1 MTSVFHP
8 DCVDAVDYDPFASG
22 HVARVVPTTE
32 PQREIWLANQ
42 LGMEASLA
50 FNESVSLRLRGALDV
65 AALQQALSDLLARHD
80 VLRANVGPEGET
92 LCMLDRVELT
102 FEVLDLGAHSNEARA
117 TAVADCQRL
126 AVETPFDLR
135 NDRLFRAGLL
145 RLASDEHL
153 LMMTAHHIVCD
164 GWSWWVLVR
173 ELGALYA
180 LHSGAPSQPLAPPE
194 HFADYAL
201 ALAAHPDGET
211 IAGDEEYWLSRFS
224 QGVPVLEL
232 PLDRPRPARRSFASS
247 REDYL
252 IEAELVEA
260 IRKLGARRGASL
272 FATLLTCFAGLL
284 ARLSAQSQVVIGIPA
299 AGQSVDGHDNLV
311 GHCVNLLP
319 LRFDLD
325 LEQPVSAAIDA
336 TRELLMDA
344 LDHQRYTF
352 GTLLQKLKVERDPS
366 RPPLVSVMFNIDQAL
381 DGKSGSMPGL
391 EVEFSSNPRSFED
404 FELFVNAVQVD
415 GALRLECQFNRDLF
429 NVSTIHHWMGHFR
442 TLLRAMVG
450 SGDEALGRLPLL
462 AETERHQLLERF
474 NDTQLDLPRDI
485 CVHELFEARAAATPS
500 AVAVVFEGEALSYGE
515 LNARANRVAHQL
527 RSLGVG
533 PETPVAVCVERSP
546 SLVVALV
553 AVLKAGGACVPIDPL
568 YPPARQAAM
577 LADCKPVAILTRPV
591 LYPHLGTLAP
601 QATLLCI
608 DQAQTAMQ
616 FPDSDPGRSQGMDAG
631 SLAYVI
637 YTSGSTGQPK
647 GVELIHRGTVNL
659 LESMRRRPGIGT
671 DDRLLA
677 VTTMSFDIAVIDVFL
692 PLLVGA
698 QLHLACPETA
708 LDGSALSHQLA
719 AEQITI
725 MQATP
730 SIWRMLLDVGWTP
743 PAGFK
748 VLCGGETMGP
758 ELAARLAAGGADV
771 WNMYGPTEA
780 TVCATCWKLELG
792 APGTPLGRPTANTR
806 VYVLDPRGQPV
817 PAGVAGEIHIGGAQV
832 ARGYLKRPGLTA
844 ERFLADPFARE
855 ADGRMYRTG
864 DFGRWR
870 ADGNL
875 EFIGR
880 SDFQVKVRG
889 FRIELGDIEAHLTAQ
904 PGIAETVV
912 IACPDSREGVRL
924 VAYAVARSGHGVD
937 TEGLRRVLETRLP
950 AYMVPGHI
958 VALSA
963 LPRLSNGKVDRQAL
977 PIPGPDVGYRYLAP
991 RNALERIVAGEMA
1004 TLLGAPQVGVDE
1016 DFFLI
1021 GGHSLLGAQLI
1032 SRLNEL
1038 LDGSLTLRSIF
1049 DAPTP
1054 MALAALMGDQTGR
1067 ANASVIPARA
1077 DQRRAP
1083 LSPMQQRLWVLEQM
1097 QPGRVVYNTP
1107 SAHRLRGVFDAAA
1120 FQAAFSEVV
1129 RRQPSLRTV
1138 IVDQDG
1144 TVMQVVR
1151 DEVDSRLKMIDL
1163 SAVGADAREREMFRQ
1178 MEALVAQPFEIEGG
1192 LLFRA
1197 CLFRMGDQEH
1207 LLFFMTHHI
1216 IWDGWS
1222 FDLLH
1227 AEMAAL
1233 YSAFTQGLPSPL
1245 PPLAVT
1251 YGDFCEW
1258 HVDHLKS
1265 DEIAVQVDYWKRH
1278 LAGALEP
1285 LQLPLDQ
1292 PRPPE
1297 NTGDGATDWS
1307 HIDADLGSAV
1317 QEVGARAD
1325 ATLFMTLLAA
1335 YYVLLHRTGGQRD
1348 LVVGVP
1354 VRNRDIEALEPVMGF
1369 FVNMLPLRM
1378 HLDPEQPFLT
1388 FVEKVRETVL
1398 DAFSHSDVPFEHLVR
1413 ELDVVR
1419 DPSRSP
1425 VYQAVFSFQDARRR
1439 KLDWGGLHDEHV
1451 PLFQRGAA
1459 TDLGLWF
1466 LAHGSG
1472 LSGGLTYN
1480 TDVFSGT
1487 TAALLNRRYVALLH
1501 AVCRDPNV
1509 RVGDIDMM
1517 CDEDR
1522 DAQSACNATGAPV
1535 PEELTLHAL
1544 LDRQA
1549 NATPDRCAV
1558 RFEGGDTSYAQLQ
1571 ARSNRIAAAI
1581 RARGVRP
1588 GDLVGICLNR
1598 NVDLIASM
1606 IGVLKAGGAY
1616 VPLDP
1621 FYPLDR
1627 LQFMVEDAR
1636 LALVVSQGDHADGLG
1651 LPRRSVLL
1659 LDTDAAE
1666 LDAAPS
1672 PHAELELA
1680 DGEAIAYVIYTSG
1693 STGRPKGVQVPHR
1706 AVLNFLESMRHAPG
1720 LDSHDRLL
1728 AVTTTSFDIAVLE
1741 VFLPLSVG
1749 AVILFAGRDTAMDG
1763 HAMVRALDEDRATVM
1778 QATPSTWRMLVDAG
1792 WSPPAG
1798 FRILCGG
1805 EPLAADLA
1813 AHLCALSDDVW
1824 NMYGPTETTVWST
1837 CWRVRNLDGGI
1848 TIGKPIANTTVHIL
1862 DERLQPCPI
1871 GVAGEI
1877 CIGGR
1882 GVATGYL
1889 NRPELTAERFLDDPF
1904 ANGAGA
1910 PGTSARLYRTGD
1922 RGRWR
1927 TDGELE
1933 HLGRLDSQIKLRGHR
1948 IELEEISNN
1957 LLTDPGVARAIVIPR
1972 EDRPGDVR
1980 LVAYVV
1986 PEMGAGVDQRAL
1998 LGHLRKL
2005 LPDYMVPQHVV
2016 ALSSLPLLPNGKID
2030 RHALPPP
2037 SHTPTA
2043 ATAATDVD
2051 GGTGPGTAADPRVVY
2066 LQGVWSELLG
2076 TPAGPQDNFF
2086 DLGGHSMLA
2095 VEMAN
2100 RVSRDT
2106 GVRLKLMR
2114 LVSQSL
2120 EQMAMEL
2127 PVAPVGLAMEEGMT
2141 QAGGSR
2147 LGRGLRR
2154 LFGRSQASAP

>member
-1 MTSVFHP
+1 MTDRFQP
-8 DCVDAVDYDPFASG
+8 DHVDAVDYDPFASG
-22 HVARVVPTTE
+22 QVTRVVPTTE

-42 LGMEASLA
+42 LGIDASLA

-65 AALQQALSDLLARHD
+65 AALQQAVSDLLARHD
-80 VLRANVGPEGET
+80 VLRANVGPDGET

-102 FEVLDLGAHSNEARA
+102 LEVQDLAARSEEARA
-117 TAVADCQRL
+117 SAVAEIQRL

-135 NDRLFRAGLL
+135 NDRLFRVALL
-145 RLASDEHL
+145 RLSSDEHL

-173 ELGALYA
+173 ELGTLYA
-180 LHSGAPSQPLAPPE
+180 LHSGAPAQPLPPPE
-194 HFADYAL
+194 DFADYAL
-201 ALAAHPDGET
+201 ALAAHPDGEAN
-211 IAGDEEYWLSRFS
+211 AGDEAYWLSRFS

-272 FATLLTCFAGLL
+272 FATLLTGFAGLL

-299 AGQSVDGHDNLV
+299 AGQSVDGHENLV

-319 LRFDLD
+319 LRFELD
-325 LEQPVSAAIDA
+325 LEQPVSAAIDD

-366 RPPLVSVMFNIDQAL
+366 RSPLVSVMFNIDQAL
-381 DGKSGSMPGL
+381 DRKSGTMPGL

-442 TLLRAMVG
+442 TLLRAMVEC
-450 SGDEALGRLPLL
+450 GDEALGRLPLL

-474 NDTQLDLPRDI
+474 NDTQLELPRDV
-485 CVHELFEARAAATPS
+485 CVHELFEARASATPS
-500 AVAVVFEGEALSYGE
+500 AVAVQFEGEALSYRE

-533 PETPVAVCVERSP
+533 PETLVAVCVERSQ

-553 AVLKAGGACVPIDPL
+553 AVLKAGGACVPIDPA
-568 YPPARQAAM
+568 YPPTRQAVM
-577 LADCKPVAILTRPV
+577 LADCKPVALLTQPG
-591 LYPHLGTLAP
+591 LCAHLAALAP
-601 QATLLCI
+601 EAAQLCI
-608 DQAQTAMQ
+608 EHAQTARQ
-616 FPDSDPGRSQGMDAG
+616 FPDTDPGRSPGLDAG

-637 YTSGSTGQPK
+637 YTSGSTGRPK
-647 GVELIHRGTVNL
+647 GVELIHRGAVNL

-677 VTTMSFDIAVIDVFL
+677 VTAMSSDIGVIDVFL

-698 QLHLACPETA
+698 QVHLACRETE
-708 LDGSALSHQLA
+708 LDGYALSRQLA
-719 AEQITI
+719 TEKITI

-730 SIWRMLLDVGWTP
+730 SMWRMLLDVGWIA

-748 VLCGGETMGP
+748 VLCGGEAMGP
-758 ELAARLAAGGADV
+758 ELAARLTAGGADV

-780 TVCATCWKLELG
+780 TVCATCWKVAPGE
-792 APGTPLGRPTANTR
+792 PGTPLGRPTANTR

-817 PAGVAGEIHIGGAQV
+817 PAGVAGEIHIGGIQV
-832 ARGYLKRPGLTA
+832 ARGYLNRPELTA

-889 FRIELGDIEAHLTAQ
+889 FRVEPGDIEAHLTAQ
-904 PGIAETVV
+904 PEIAETVV

-924 VAYAVARSGHGVD
+924 VAFVVAKAGHGVD
-937 TEGLRRVLETRLP
+937 TSGLRRVLENAVP
-950 AYMVPGHI
+950 AHMVPRQI

-963 LPRLSNGKVDRQAL
+963 LPRLPNGKVDRQAL
-977 PIPGPDVGYRYLAP
+977 PIPGLDVGYEYLAP
-991 RNALERIVAGEMA
+991 RNALERTVAGEMA
-1004 TLLGAPQVGVDE
+1004 SILGTPRVGMDE

-1038 LDGSLTLRSIF
+1038 LDASLTLRAIF

-1054 MALAALMGDQTGR
+1054 MALAALIGDESGR
-1067 ANASVIPARA
+1067 ANASAIPVRP

-1151 DEVDSRLKMIDL
+1151 DEIDSTLSMVDL
-1163 SAVGADAREREMFRQ
+1163 SAVDTDARERELFRQ
-1178 MEALVAQPFEIEGG
+1178 MEVLVAQPFEVEGG

-1197 CLFRMGDQEH
+1197 CLFRLGEQEH

-1265 DEIAVQVDYWKRH
+1265 DQIAVQVDYWKRH

-1297 NTGDGATDWS
+1297 SSGDGATDWT

-1335 YYVLLHRTGGQRD
+1335 YYVLLHRMGGQTD

-1354 VRNRDIEALEPVMGF
+1354 VRNRDIEVLEPVMGF

-1378 HLDPEQPFLT
+1378 HIDPEQPFLT
-1388 FVEKVRETVL
+1388 LVGKVRATVL

-1480 TDVFSGT
+1480 TDVLSAA
-1487 TAALLNRRYVALLH
+1487 TASLLNQRYVALLQ
-1501 AVCRDPNV
+1501 AVCRDPDV
-1509 RVGDIDMM
+1509 RVGDINLM
-1517 CDEDR
+1517 CEDDR
-1522 DAQSACNATGAPV
+1522 AALLSCHATGAPM
-1535 PEELTLHAL
+1535 PEEPTLHAL

-1558 RFEGGDTSYAQLQ
+1558 RFEGADTSYAQLQ
-1571 ARSNRIAAAI
+1571 ARSDRIAAGM

-1588 GDLVGICLNR
+1588 GDLVGISLHR

-1621 FYPLDR
+1621 FYPLER

-1636 LALVVSQGDHADGLG
+1636 LALVVSQGDLANGLG
-1651 LPRRSVLL
+1651 LPRSSLLL
-1659 LDTDAAE
+1659 LDADAAE
-1666 LDAAPS
+1666 IDAAPS
-1672 PHAELELA
+1672 LKPELEPS

-1693 STGRPKGVQVPHR
+1693 STGKPKGVQLPHR
-1706 AVLNFLESMRHAPG
+1706 AVLNFLESMRHEPG
-1720 LDSHDRLL
+1720 LDGHDRLL

-1741 VFLPLSVG
+1741 IFLPLSVG
-1749 AVILFAGRDTAMDG
+1749 ALILFASRDTAMDG
-1763 HAMVRALDEDRATVM
+1763 HAMARALDEERATVM

-1792 WSPPAG
+1792 WRPPAG

-1805 EPLAADLA
+1805 EPLAPDLA
-1813 AHLCALSDDVW
+1813 AQLCALSDDVW

-1837 CWRVRNLDGGI
+1837 CWRVRNLERGI

-1862 DERLQPCPI
+1862 DERLQPCPV

-1877 CIGGR
+1877 CIGGT
-1882 GVATGYL
+1882 GVAIGYL
-1889 NRPELTAERFLDDPF
+1889 NRPQLTADRFLDDHP
-1904 ANGAGA
+1904 AIGAGA
-1910 PGTSARLYRTGD
+1910 PGRLYRTGD

-1933 HLGRLDSQIKLRGHR
+1933 HLGRLDFQIKLRGHR

-1957 LLTDPGVARAIVIPR
+1957 LLTHPSVARAMVIPR

-1986 PEMGAGVDQRAL
+1986 PEMGAGVEQREL

-2016 ALSSLPLLPNGKID
+2016 VLSSLPLLPNGKID
-2030 RHALPPP
+2030 RHALPAP
-2037 SHTPTA
+2037 SHTTTH
-2043 ATAATDVD
+2043 ATEVD
-2051 GGTGPGTAADPRVVY
+2051 GPNVPGTAADARVVY

-2076 TPAGPQDNFF
+2076 TPAGPHDNFF

-2114 LVSQSL
+2114 LANQSL

-2127 PVAPVGLAMEEGMT
+2127 PESPAGLAMEEGMGR
-2141 QAGGSR
+2141 AAGSR

-2154 LFGRSQASAP
+2154 LFGRRQASAP